1 MNEWVDIRLDK
12 KRWELVTAASETLD
26 SCMMARFDKR
36 SGNLGVTDLGRIAS
50 HYYIK
55 HGMQLHTIHTEL
67 ILSSLWHFKKCC
79 QLLSRYETING
90 YLRLF
95 SRVIVKFFLAR

>member
-1 MNEWVDIRLDK
+1 MYVCTIRIYVNILLGVFMNEWVAIRLDK

-55 HGMQLHTIHTEL
+55 HGMQIHTLHT
-67 ILSSLWHFKKCC
+67 
-79 QLLSRYETING
+79 Y
-90 YLRLF
+90 
-95 SRVIVKFFLAR
+95 VFFLTTMDSHVFIYVGMHICM

>member
-1 MNEWVDIRLDK
+1 M
-12 KRWELVTAASETLD
+12 TSAAEILD

-55 HGMQLHTIHTEL
+55 YGTIEAFNNMLNPHLSEAEGLHVSFFVDEF
-67 ILSSLWHFKKCC
+67 S
-79 QLLSRYETING
+79 LLSHLLNM
-90 YLRLF
+90 LR
-95 SRVIVKFFLAR
+95 IY